1 MTVSQSSPT
10 AFEETQELEM
20 IRQTA
25 RDVASDY
32 DDEYFIE
39 VSEGREPT
47 EFWNDC
53 ADAGFLG
60 AAIPTEYGGEGMG
73 FWELSA
79 IVEELCAN
87 GCLGAEML
95 FVVNVCFGGITLTEN
110 GSEEQKEEWLPGIC
124 NGDVN
129 FAMALTEPD
138 AGHNAPNMKTFAERD
153 SAEQSSADPGE
164 TEASPDGDEF
174 VIDGTK
180 QWISGVDLADQ
191 MLLVARTSPKD
202 DSAKM
207 QGVTLFLVD
216 PDDPAIE
223 ARELDVGIPT
233 PEKQFELSIDGYRA
247 HEDDIIGTEGM
258 GMYQL
263 FDTVNPERLL
273 GASGAIG
280 VGKCA
285 INRAVD
291 YASEREVFDQPIGA
305 HQAVQHPIADSWSKL
320 QSAGLLVRKAAWMVD
335 NESDPKRTAE
345 VSNMAK
351 LRATEVGHDA
361 TDVALQTHG
370 GNGFSR
376 DYTVIEM
383 WKGSRLGK
391 VAPGSTEMMRNH
403 VAEHTL
409 GLPRSY

>member
-1 MTVSQSSPT
+1 MTVSQSSQPG
-10 AFEETQELEM
+10 FEETQELEM

-25 RDVASDY
+25 RDIASDY
-32 DDEYFIE
+32 DDDYWLE

-79 IVEELCAN
+79 IVEELCTN

-124 NGDVN
+124 DGSVN

-138 AGHNAPNMKTFAERD
+138 AGHNAPNMTTFAE
-153 SAEQSSADPGE
+153 E
-164 TEASPDGDEF
+164 DGDEY

-180 QWISGVDLADQ
+180 QWISGVDVADQ

-233 PEKQFELSIDGYRA
+233 PEKQFELSFDGYRA
-247 HEDDIIGTEGM
+247 HEEDIIGTKGM
-258 GMYQL
+258 GLYQL

-285 INRAVD
+285 INRSVD
-291 YASEREVFDQPIGA
+291 YANEREVFDQPIGA
-305 HQAVQHPIADSWSKL
+305 HQGIQHPIADSWAKL

-335 NESDPKRTAE
+335 NESDPKKTAE

-361 TDVALQTHG
+361 TDVAVQTHG

>member
-1 MTVSQSSPT
+1 MTVSQSAGMGFAES
-10 AFEETQELEM
+10 QELSM
-20 IRQTA
+20 IRETTREIA
-25 RDVASDY
+25 ADY
-32 DDEYFIE
+32 DDEYFLE
-39 VSEGREPT
+39 VADGKEPT
-47 EFWNDC
+47 AFWNDC

-60 AAIPTEYGGEGMG
+60 AAIPREYGGEGMG

-87 GCLGAEML
+87 GCMGAEML

-110 GSEEQKEEWLPGIC
+110 GSEAQKEEWLPGIC
-124 NGDVN
+124 DGDVN

-138 AGHNAPNMKTFAERD
+138 AGHNAPNMDTFAESD
-153 SAEQSSADPGE
+153 GE
-164 TEASPDGDEF
+164 EY

-180 QWISGVDLADQ
+180 QWISGVDVADR
-191 MLLVARTSPKD
+191 MLLVARTAPKD
-202 DSAKM
+202 ESAKM

-216 PDDPAIE
+216 PQDPAIE
-223 ARELDVGIPT
+223 RRELDVGIPT

-247 HEDDIIGTEGM
+247 HADDVIGTEGM
-258 GMYQL
+258 GLYQL

-280 VGKCA
+280 MGKCA
-285 INRAVD
+285 LERAVD
-291 YASEREVFDQPIGA
+291 YANEREVFDQPIGA

-320 QSAGLLVRKAAWMVD
+320 QSAGLLTRKAAWMVD
-335 NESDPKRTAE
+335 NEPDPKRTAE
-345 VSNMAK
+345 VANMAK

-376 DYTVIEM
+376 EYSVVEM

>member
-1 MTVSQSSPT
+1 MTDAPEG
-10 AFEETQELEM
+10 FEESQELEM
-20 IRQTA
+20 IRETA
-25 RDVASDY
+25 RDIASDY
-32 DDEYFIE
+32 DDEYFLD
-39 VSEGREPT
+39 VSEGKEPT

-53 ADAGFLG
+53 AEAGFLG
-60 AAIPTEYGGEGMG
+60 AAIPQEYGGEGMG

-129 FAMALTEPD
+129 FAMALTEPG
-138 AGHNAPNMKTFAERD
+138 AGHNAPNMETFAE
-153 SAEQSSADPGE
+153 Q
-164 TEASPDGDEF
+164 DGDEY

-180 QWISGVDLADQ
+180 QWISGVDVADQ

-216 PDDPAIE
+216 PDDPNIE
-223 ARELDVGIPT
+223 RRELDVGIPT

-247 HEDDIIGTEGM
+247 HEDDIIGTKGM
-258 GMYQL
+258 GLYQL

-285 INRAVD
+285 IDRAVD
-291 YASEREVFDQPIGA
+291 YANEREVFDQPIGA
-305 HQAVQHPIADSWSKL
+305 HQGVQHPIADSWAKL

-335 NESDPKRTAE
+335 NEPDPKRTAE

-351 LRATEVGHDA
+351 LRATEVGHEA

-376 DYTVIEM
+376 EYTVIEM

>member
-1 MTVSQSSPT
+1 MTDTPPG
-10 AFEETQELEM
+10 FEESQELEM
-20 IRQTA
+20 IRETA
-25 RDVASDY
+25 RNIASDY
-32 DDEYFIE
+32 DDEYFLE
-39 VSEGREPT
+39 VSEGKEPT

-60 AAIPTEYGGEGMG
+60 AAIPQEYGGEGMG

-110 GSEEQKEEWLPGIC
+110 GSEEQKEAWLPGIC

-138 AGHNAPNMKTFAERD
+138 AGHNAPNMETFAE
-153 SAEQSSADPGE
+153 Q
-164 TEASPDGDEF
+164 DGDEY

-180 QWISGVDLADQ
+180 QWISGVDVADQ

-202 DSAKM
+202 ESAKM

-216 PDDPAIE
+216 PDDPNIE
-223 ARELDVGIPT
+223 RRELDVGIPT

-247 HEDDIIGTEGM
+247 HEDDIIGTKGM
-258 GMYQL
+258 GLYQL

-285 INRAVD
+285 IDRAVD
-291 YASEREVFDQPIGA
+291 YANEREVFDQPIGA
-305 HQAVQHPIADSWSKL
+305 HQGIQHPIADSWAKL

-335 NESDPKRTAE
+335 NEADPKRTAE

-361 TDVALQTHG
+361 TDVAVQTHG

-376 DYTVIEM
+376 EYTVIEM

>member
-1 MTVSQSSPT
+1 MTVSQSSQPG
-10 AFEETQELEM
+10 FEETQELEM

-25 RDVASDY
+25 RDIASDY
-32 DDEYFIE
+32 DDDYWLE

-79 IVEELCAN
+79 IVEELCTN

-124 NGDVN
+124 DGSVN

-138 AGHNAPNMKTFAERD
+138 AGHNAPNMTTFAE
-153 SAEQSSADPGE
+153 E
-164 TEASPDGDEF
+164 DGDEY

-180 QWISGVDLADQ
+180 QWISGVDVADQ

-233 PEKQFELSIDGYRA
+233 PEKQFELSFDGYRA
-247 HEDDIIGTEGM
+247 HEEDIIGTKGM
-258 GMYQL
+258 GLYQL

-285 INRAVD
+285 INRSVD
-291 YASEREVFDQPIGA
+291 YANEREVFDQPIGA
-305 HQAVQHPIADSWSKL
+305 HQGIQHPIADSWAKL

-335 NESDPKRTAE
+335 NESNPKKTAE

-361 TDVALQTHG
+361 TDVAVQTHG